1 MTLSMAKVSRPPPA
15 VALVLVLVGLVAAVA
30 DASAGPRGLTCY
42 TRMFAFGNSLT
53 DTGNAVIF
61 PATAGG
67 PFTRPPYGQTYFGQ
81 PSGRASDGRLI
92 IDFLGIRQTFRS
104 SLSQCPYT
112 RRKAQLS
119 CRFKTLTLSHWTRTA
134 DELRVPQP
142 TPYLAGRTAANF
154 LNGTNFAVGG
164 ATALDQAFLANK
176 GIMSFVPISLSN
188 QTSWFQNV
196 LRLVNSSSVYVQ
208 GHGEIGLNDYFFAL
222 NSNSVDVAAMIAAG
236 ARTLVVTGMLPIGC
250 EPQQLALFPGGPG
263 DYDPATGCIARFNEV
278 AERHNL
284 ALRVMLGELRLAHPG
299 RSLSYADIYRAV
311 TRAVASPTL
320 YGFGGMPLAA
330 CCGGGGGP
338 YNFNFTTFCSA
349 PGSAACADPS

>member
-1 MTLSMAKVSRPPPA
+1 MAKVSRPPPA

-30 DASAGPRGLTCY
+30 DAAPGPRGLTRY
-42 TRMFAFGNSLT
+42 TRVFAFGNSLT
-53 DTGNAVIF
+53 DTGNAAIF

-92 IDFLGIRQTFRS
+92 IDFLEQ
-104 SLSQCPYT
+104 
-112 RRKAQLS
+112 RKVMA
-119 CRFKTLTLSHWTRTA
+119 
-134 DELRVPQP
+134 
-142 TPYLAGRTAANF
+142 
-154 LNGTNFAVGG
+154 
-164 ATALDQAFLANK
+164 
-176 GIMSFVPISLSN
+176 
-188 QTSWFQNV
+188 
-196 LRLVNSSSVYVQ
+196 SSVFYV
-208 GHGEIGLNDYFFAL
+208 GEIGLNDYFFAL
-222 NSNSVDVAAMIAAG
+222 NSNSVDVAVSLVPHVIGAIRSALTAMIAAG
-236 ARTLVVTGMLPIGC
+236 ARTVVVTGMLPIGC

-263 DYDPATGCIARFNEV
+263 DYDPATGCIARFNEI

-349 PGSAACADPS
+349 PGSAACADPSKSISWDGIHFTEAANRFLTRAMLKGLL